1 MYKYLLLLFS
11 GLSFLHA
18 QSVATIRLIN
28 TQRNDSNPVMEI
40 NQKMILSF
48 DILNQTST
56 QFSYKITRYDARW
69 KKSNAFDSEFS
80 TGFLSNRI
88 RDYQHSF
95 NTRQNYTHYR
105 LEIPNRDFKITMSGN
120 YKIEV
125 LNNGKAL
132 FSRRFIVYENLASIG
147 LKVDRFPHAD
157 GANQKIE
164 ALVNSQKMDFTK
176 TQDYQLWVYKN
187 NNLNDHL
194 ILHDASFLQNH
205 QMQFVQNHLR
215 FQGGVEYQFFDT
227 KNLNI
232 AGLTTENIIKDSITQ
247 TILHPIKFNPDLP
260 YLDRPD
266 INGDFYPRVFKGNQE
281 LSPDTQGDYTRVHFA
296 LDAPNLSLSSKI
308 CVFGA
313 FNNFE
318 CTEDD
323 YLIYDATSGYWVTDR
338 LLKQGYY
345 NYSFALVENE
355 ILKPE
360 KITGSFWETENE
372 YSAILYYRPWGSRYD
387 LAVGFG
393 EGFSQ
398 AK

>member
-1 MYKYLLLLFS
+1 MYKYLLLLFC

-132 FSRRFIVYENLASIG
+132 FSRRFIVYENL
-147 LKVDRFPHAD
+147 LL
-157 GANQKIE
+157 
-164 ALVNSQKMDFTK
+164 LV
-176 TQDYQLWVYKN
+176 
-187 NNLNDHL
+187 
-194 ILHDASFLQNH
+194 
-205 QMQFVQNHLR
+205 
-215 FQGGVEYQFFDT
+215 
-227 KNLNI
+227 
-232 AGLTTENIIKDSITQ
+232 
-247 TILHPIKFNPDLP
+247 
-260 YLDRPD
+260 
-266 INGDFYPRVFKGNQE
+266 
-281 LSPDTQGDYTRVHFA
+281 
-296 LDAPNLSLSSKI
+296 
-308 CVFGA
+308 
-313 FNNFE
+313 
-318 CTEDD
+318 
-323 YLIYDATSGYWVTDR
+323 
-338 LLKQGYY
+338 
-345 NYSFALVENE
+345 
-355 ILKPE
+355 
-360 KITGSFWETENE
+360 
-372 YSAILYYRPWGSRYD
+372 
-387 LAVGFG
+387 
-393 EGFSQ
+393 
-398 AK
+398 